1 MIQDG
6 QRGIGIRR
14 DDIIEAPTPLKHL
27 HLPFESTLQ
36 GEISLPQTKGDREA
50 PERQPSNSV
59 ASDTGDLAS
68 TEGFTHRQREGP
80 ISETLD

>member
-1 MIQDG
+1 MIPDG
-6 QRGIGIRR
+6 QSGVGIRR
-14 DDIIEAPTPLKHL
+14 DDIVEAPTPHKHL

-36 GEISLPQTKGDREA
+36 GEISLPQTKCDREA
-50 PERQPSNSV
+50 PERQPGNRV
-59 ASDTGDLAS
+59 ASNTGDLAS